1 MPYKTRAAKL
11 LDDKDEYM
19 NLSIFWF
26 WPVTRLCIV
35 LALFQIVSGE
45 KTNYKQFFIFS
56 LVSCLRWS
64 LFIFYFVFLG
74 YKTLIEVFIPL
85 TNIQTIIIYFIF

>member
-1 MPYKTRAAKL
+1 MPYKARAAKS

-35 LALFQIVSGE
+35 LALF
-45 KTNYKQFFIFS
+45 
-56 LVSCLRWS
+56 
-64 LFIFYFVFLG
+64 
-74 YKTLIEVFIPL
+74 
-85 TNIQTIIIYFIF
+85 